1 MAELTKKLHMINS
14 SGTAQTAKI
23 YSTTAE
29 VGNHWLFANVDGVPA
44 YVPIGDIT
52 DSRATSGRVKGSG
65 GDAYAI
71 LNTGKPPYRE
81 QSWTTAGTYTWTCPQ
96 GVTRV
101 RVAVCGGGGGVAYCG
116 DTDADSRSYT
126 AGTGGTSSFGSLIS
140 ATGGTG
146 GSFSMECYDSFDHA
160 VALYNYYGAGGS
172 GGSPNGKAGNF
183 VYQNRFGYNQTLTST
198 GGTGFALSFT
208 NVSTSGG
215 YGNGGYAT
223 LYGPDYIAYYIGVAN
238 AAGGSGG
245 YNTGYVN
252 VTAGSTYSVTVG
264 GSGTDSLGNVEGDGS
279 GTPTSAKSGF
289 VYIAFG
295 GDI

>member
-1 MAELTKKLHMINS
+1 MAEFTKNLHFLKD
-14 SGTAQTAKI
+14 GTEQTAKA

-29 VGNHWLFANVDGVPA
+29 AGSNYVMATIDSTSA
-44 YVPIGDIT
+44 YIPIGDET
-52 DSRATSGRVKGSG
+52 DSRATNGRVIKSG
-65 GDAYAI
+65 TTYAI
-71 LNTGKPPYRE
+71 LNSGKPPYAE
-81 QSWTTAGTYTWTCPQ
+81 QSWTTAGTYTFTVPAS
-96 GVTRV
+96 VTRI

-116 DTDADSRSYT
+116 DTDADDRLYT

-146 GSFSMECYDSFDHA
+146 GSFKMIGHSVDGDANWYDYLGS
-160 VALYNYYGAGGS
+160 GGS

-183 VYQNRFGYNQTLTST
+183 VHQNAFGYNQTLTST

-208 NVSTSGG
+208 NVDTSDG

-223 LYGPDYIAYYIGVAN
+223 LYGCSYFVYYTGVAN

-245 YNTGYVN
+245 YNTGYVD

-264 GSGTDSLGNVEGDGS
+264 GSGTNSLGNVEGDCS
-279 GTPTSAKSGF
+279 GTPTDAKSGF
-289 VYIAFG
+289 VLIAYG

>member
-29 VGNHWLFANVDGVPA
+29 VVPHWLFTNVDGIPA

-71 LNTGKPPYRE
+71 LNAAKPAYTE
-81 QSWTTAGTYTWTCPQ
+81 MSWTTPGTYTWTAPV
-96 GVTRV
+96 GVERV
-101 RVAVCGGGGGVAYCG
+101 RVALVGGGAGCLMVTRQYSIFGTY
-116 DTDADSRSYT
+116 SFSYS
-126 AGTGGTSSFGSLIS
+126 AGSGGTSSFGSLIS

-146 GSFSMECYDSFDHA
+146 F
-160 VALYNYYGAGGS
+160 LYNNSTNVPVIDGAGCATGLA
-172 GGSPNGKAGNF
+172 GSPNGNGGWVVCGDHISSPTGYGAGFN
-183 VYQNRFGYNQTLTST
+183 
-198 GGTGFALSFT
+198 LSFT
-208 NVSTSGG
+208 KTIATYSTNYGSGG
-215 YGNGGYAT
+215 YGKGGYGYVGNPDENNVCAT
-223 LYGPDYIAYYIGVAN
+223 GA
-238 AAGGSGG
+238 SGG
-245 YNTGYVN
+245 YNTGYV
-252 VTAGSTYSVTVG
+252 SVTSLTTYTITVG
-264 GSGTDSLGNVEGDGS
+264 AGGAAYIYDTSNSQSHYAHNGNDGY
-279 GTPTSAKSGF
+279 